1 VRPGPV
7 PHRVA
12 QPRANGIL
20 DHVAARGD
28 EVVVVVDRPGGE
40 AAGKEWAEAVV
51 TMVERLRVEAQQALE
66 PTRELGLG
74 AVNDEVVVRGHQAQ
88 RVHRP
93 AVALG
98 AAEDQ
103 PEKPAPIVVVA
114 EDRAA
119 VHAA

>member
-1 VRPGPV
+1 VCPGPV
-7 PHRVA
+7 SDRIGES
-12 QPRANGIL
+12 RADGIL
-20 DHVAARGD
+20 DDVAAGGE
-28 EVVVVVDRPGGE
+28 EVVLAVDGPGGE
-40 AAGKEWAEAVV
+40 AAREEWAEAVV
-51 TMVERLRVEAQQALE
+51 TMVERLRVAAEHALQ
-66 PTRELGLG
+66 PAGELGLG
-74 AVNDEVVVRGHQAQ
+74 AVDDEVVVRGHQAQ

-103 PEKPAPIVVVA
+103 PEKPAEIVVVA

>member
-1 VRPGPV
+1 MRPGPV
-7 PHRVA
+7 SDRIGES
-12 QPRANGIL
+12 RADRIL
-20 DHVAARGD
+20 DYVAASGD
-28 EVVVVVDRPGGE
+28 EVVLAVDRPGGE
-40 AAGKEWAEAVV
+40 AACEEWAEAVV
-51 TMVERLRVEAQQALE
+51 TMVERLRVAAEQALQPAGE
-66 PTRELGLG
+66 PGLG
-74 AVNDEVVVRGHQAQ
+74 AVDDEVVMRGHQAQ

-103 PEKPAPIVVVA
+103 PEKPAAIVVVA